1 MKSLDA
7 AGWGREGTA
16 GMGPGTVLRPRPLGR
31 TGDTGV
37 AAASAA
43 YPSCFRNQL
52 DRSAR
57 GSSVRGRNAFNVVS
71 GARCVWDVVRSQ
83 AIGRTSFCAEWRVTV
98 GTGAAAI
105 ITAWCLVG
113 LGGFNCWRVA
123 GMLCYALV
131 RSACT
136 FLGSVVE
143 SSGGAFWLCSGRE
156 TRRESIDK
164 LKKGT
169 WRGISC
175 SPMGRHQQEQQLGTK
190 KQDCNG
196 RALNKYFPGSY

>member
-1 MKSLDA
+1 M
-7 AGWGREGTA
+7 
-16 GMGPGTVLRPRPLGR
+16 
-31 TGDTGV
+31 
-37 AAASAA
+37 
-43 YPSCFRNQL
+43 
-52 DRSAR
+52 
-57 GSSVRGRNAFNVVS
+57 RGRNAFNVVS

-143 SSGGAFWLCSGRE
+143 SSGGAFWVVFW
-156 TRRESIDK
+156 
-164 LKKGT
+164 KGDEE
-169 WRGISC
+169 GINRQVEEGDVAGYLVFANGSAPARAAAGNEKTGLQWA
-175 SPMGRHQQEQQLGTK
+175 SVEQILSRFLLVA
-190 KQDCNG
+190 D
-196 RALNKYFPGSY
+196 